1 MLEMPDFIF
10 NVYSLV
16 PKMALV
22 SLVFPSFETTL
33 QHFYVC
39 LYCHRVVSKTL
50 APEVAPWQ
58 KLTRPVLG
66 FQTFASFMRVFFVFY
81 ITSAFWDSSSDK

>member
-22 SLVFPSFETTL
+22 SLVFPL

-66 FQTFASFMRVFFVFY
+66 FQTFASFMCVFFCFLY
-81 ITSAFWDSSSDK
+81 NFSFLG

>member
-22 SLVFPSFETTL
+22 SLDFPSFETTL
-33 QHFYVC
+33 QHFLC
-39 LYCHRVVSKTL
+39 LSL
-50 APEVAPWQ
+50 
-58 KLTRPVLG
+58 L
-66 FQTFASFMRVFFVFY
+66 
-81 ITSAFWDSSSDK
+81 SSSRFKNPGSRSCSLAETDTSRPRLPNIC